1 MKTVDLPELWQ
12 QLRLVTRLP
21 GRGFN
26 MRQCGTSPHSRC
38 YAAISNPLAEV
49 AFIIELTGD
58 QSRSRYTT
66 YSTRAF
72 SVDCGP
78 VEGLPPDSTALIL
91 TLRDKDLTDLFGLLC
106 SDLAETVG
114 RCQARSAVPHDVV
127 TVMERW
133 RAFLQRRSALLT
145 GEEVRGLIGEL
156 VTLARLIT
164 LFGAEQAVTAWKGP
178 IGGIRDFESDSLH
191 AETKTFTPS
200 AGASIYISDAL
211 QLEAPSGLRLKLV
224 CIALDQSP
232 SGSTLAQYVLA
243 LEELLAGTPSV
254 IDLFRQRVAAAGFLP
269 SMANAL
275 PETYVA
281 FEPRVFEV
289 RDGFPRITSTSIP
302 PGVRSVRF
310 AIELAVL
317 GAFAVSTD
325 RAIGCRSSPVH
336 PALLP

>member
-1 MKTVDLPELWQ
+1 MKMADLPDLWQ
-12 QLRLVTRLP
+12 QLRLLAPLP
-21 GRGFN
+21 GRGFK
-26 MRQCGTSPHSRC
+26 MRQCGTSSHSRC
-38 YAAISNPLAEV
+38 FAAISYPLAEV

-58 QSRSRYTT
+58 QSRSRYTGF
-66 YSTRAF
+66 STRAF

-91 TLRDKDLTDLFGLLC
+91 TLRDSALADLFGLLC

-114 RCQARSAVPHDVV
+114 RCQTPSAVSHDVV
-127 TVMERW
+127 AVLERW

-156 VTLARLIT
+156 VTLARLVSH
-164 LFGAEQAVTAWKGP
+164 LGAEQAIAAWKGP

-200 AGASIYISDAL
+200 AGASIYISDSL
-211 QLEAPSGLRLKLV
+211 QLEAPTGLRMKLV

-232 SGSTLAQYVLA
+232 SGSSLAQYVLA
-243 LEELLAGTPSV
+243 LETLLAGNPSV

-269 SMANAL
+269 SMADSL

-289 RDGFPRITSTSIP
+289 RDGFPRITSASIP

-325 RAIGCRSSPVH
+325 QAIGCRSTPVH
-336 PALLP
+336 PAPLP

>member
-1 MKTVDLPELWQ
+1 MKMVDLPELWQ
-12 QLRLVTRLP
+12 QLRLVPPLP
-21 GRGFN
+21 GRGFK
-26 MRQCGTSPHSRC
+26 MRQCGTSSHSRC
-38 YAAISNPLAEV
+38 YAAISHPLGES
-49 AFIIELTGD
+49 AFIIELSGD
-58 QSRSRYTT
+58 QPRSRYTT
-66 YSTRAF
+66 YSTRSF

-78 VEGLPPDSTALIL
+78 VEGLPPESTALVL
-91 TLRDKDLTDLFGLLC
+91 TLRDNDLTDLFGLLC

-114 RCQARSAVPHDVV
+114 RCQTPSAVPQDVV
-127 TVMERW
+127 TVLERW

-156 VTLARLIT
+156 VTLARLIS
-164 LFGAEQAVTAWKGP
+164 LLGAEQAMAAWKGP
-178 IGGIRDFESDSLH
+178 IGGIRDFESESLH

-211 QLEAPSGLRLKLV
+211 QLEAPAGLRMKLV

-232 SGSTLAQYVLA
+232 SGCTLAQYVLA
-243 LEELLAGTPSV
+243 VETLLAGNPSV

-269 SMANAL
+269 SMADSL

-289 RDGFPRITSTSIP
+289 RDGFPRITSASIP

-310 AIELAVL
+310 AIELSVL

-325 RAIGCRSSPVH
+325 QAIGCRSTPVH
-336 PALLP
+336 PAPLP

>member
-1 MKTVDLPELWQ
+1 MKTADLPDLWQ
-12 QLRLVTRLP
+12 QLRLVPPLP
-21 GRGFN
+21 GRGFK
-26 MRQCGTSPHSRC
+26 MRQCGTSSHSRC
-38 YAAISNPLAEV
+38 FAAISHPLAEA

-58 QSRSRYTT
+58 QPRSRYTGF
-66 YSTRAF
+66 STRAF

-78 VEGLPPDSTALIL
+78 MKGLSPDSTALIL
-91 TLRDKDLTDLFGLLC
+91 TLRDSTLTDLFGLLC
-106 SDLAETVG
+106 SDLAETVS
-114 RCQARSAVPHDVV
+114 RCQTSTSVSHDVL
-127 TVMERW
+127 TVLERW

-156 VTLARLIT
+156 VTLARLIS
-164 LFGAEQAVTAWKGP
+164 LLGAERAITAWKGP
-178 IGGIRDFESDSLH
+178 IGGIRDFESESLH

-211 QLEAPSGLRLKLV
+211 QLETPTGLWMKLV

-243 LEELLAGTPSV
+243 VETLLAVSPSV
-254 IDLFRQRVAAAGFLP
+254 CELYRQRVAAAGFLP
-269 SMANAL
+269 SMADSL

-289 RDGFPRITSTSIP
+289 RDGFPRINPASIP
-302 PGVRSVRF
+302 HGVRSVRF

-325 RAIGCRSSPVH
+325 QAIGCRSTPVH

>member
-1 MKTVDLPELWQ
+1 MKTADLPDLWQ
-12 QLRLVTRLP
+12 QLRLVPPLP
-21 GRGFN
+21 GRGFK
-26 MRQCGTSPHSRC
+26 MRQCGTSSHSRC
-38 YAAISNPLAEV
+38 FAAISHPLAEA
-49 AFIIELTGD
+49 AFIIELKGD
-58 QSRSRYTT
+58 QPRSRYTAF
-66 YSTRAF
+66 STRAF

-91 TLRDKDLTDLFGLLC
+91 TLRDDDLTDLFGLLC
-106 SDLAETVG
+106 SDLAEAVG
-114 RCQARSAVPHDVV
+114 RCQTPAAVSHDVV
-127 TVMERW
+127 TVLERW

-156 VTLARLIT
+156 VTLARLIS
-164 LFGAEQAVTAWKGP
+164 LLGAEQATTAWKGP
-178 IGGIRDFESDSLH
+178 IGGIRDFEAESLH

-211 QLEAPSGLRLKLV
+211 QLEAPSGLRMKLV

-243 LEELLAGTPSV
+243 VEALLAGSPAV
-254 IDLFRQRVAAAGFLP
+254 CELFRQRVAAAGFLP
-269 SMANAL
+269 SMADAL

-289 RDGFPRITSTSIP
+289 RYGFPRITSASIP

-325 RAIGCRSSPVH
+325 QAIGCRSTPVH
-336 PALLP
+336 PAPLP